1 MNLSDSSLPIGRFA
15 HSYGVEPL
23 VIAGFIW
30 DCESLNGYI
39 MANLTESVAP
49 TDGVATF
56 WSHQY
61 FVEGNHEA
69 LHGVDRLLTCIKL
82 CSSARLASES
92 SGRELLRILTS
103 IQIPRELNILS
114 NQILE
119 GRSKGNVAV
128 VFGAATAALGLT
140 ATEAVLMEMRSATW
154 GMLSAAVRLGLI
166 SAGNAQSILFSSGP
180 VLEEAAWIAANT
192 GLEEMESG
200 LPDAE
205 VFYLRHRYRHGRN
218 FSN

>member
-23 VIAGFIW
+23 VIAGMIG
-30 DCESLNGYI
+30 DCESLSRYV
-39 MANLTESVAP
+39 MTNLTECVAP

-56 WSHQY
+56 WSHKY
-61 FVEGNHEA
+61 FVEGNYEA
-69 LHGVDRLLTCIKL
+69 LHGVDRLLTCLKL

-92 SGRELLRILTS
+92 SGRELLRFLIS
-103 IQIPRELNILS
+103 IQISKELHKVF

-119 GRSKGNVAV
+119 GRSRGNVAV
-128 VFGAATAALGLT
+128 VFGVATAAFGLT
-140 ATEAVLMEMRSATW
+140 ATEAVLMEMRSASW

-166 SAGNAQSILFSSGP
+166 SAGNAQSILFRSAP
-180 VLEEAAWIAANT
+180 ALEEAAWIAANT
-192 GLEEMESG
+192 GLEAMETG